1 MSRYF
6 SRFPLVDYN
15 GTPAKN
21 ILARVDFTDQTKK
34 DIYANFDYVLQ
45 EGSTRPDIL
54 SFNYYNST
62 QYDWL
67 IYMTNN
73 IVDPYHDYYKSQAD
87 FKNYIVGKYGTAE
100 IARANIL
107 FYRNDWAPDES
118 LITESVYNSLSIIVK
133 KYWKPKINTTNQ
145 VVGYERVKEDWIVS
159 TNRIVQLTV
168 TADISG
174 FSVGDTI
181 TQSSVDA
188 SGTLVSKDDAAG
200 ILIVQHVDGVYTVS
214 TADGITSVIILK
226 ENINTL
232 EASFWTPVY
241 AYEYEEEQN
250 ELKKYISLI
259 KSDYVP
265 DVEKSFIEQLKK

>member
-100 IARANIL
+100 IARAKIL

-145 VVGYERVKEDWIVS
+145 IVGYERVKEDWIVS

-168 TADISG
+168 TADISA

-188 SGTLVSKDDAAG
+188 SGTLVSKDDEAG
-200 ILIVQHVDGVYTVS
+200 ILIVQHVDGAYAVS

-232 EASFWTPVY
+232 EASFWAPVY
-241 AYEYEEEQN
+241 AHEYEEEQN

>member
-200 ILIVQHVDGVYTVS
+200 ILIVQHVDGAYTVS

>member
-145 VVGYERVKEDWIVS
+145 VIGYERVKEDWIVS

-200 ILIVQHVDGVYTVS
+200 ILIVQHVDGAYTVS

>member
-6 SRFPLVDYN
+6 NKFPLVDYN

-34 DIYANFDYVLQ
+34 DIYVNFDYVLQ

-67 IYMTNN
+67 IYMTND
-73 IVDPYHDYYKSQAD
+73 IIDPYHDYYKSQAD

-100 IARANIL
+100 IARSKIL

-118 LITESVYNSLSIIVK
+118 LITETVYDSLNIVVK
-133 KYWKPKINTTNQ
+133 KYWKPKLNSTNQ
-145 VVGYERVKEDWIVS
+145 IVGYERVKEDWTVS
-159 TNRIVQLTV
+159 TNRIVQLV
-168 TADISG
+168 VDEDISG
-174 FSVGDTI
+174 FNIGDTI
-181 TQSSVDA
+181 SQPSVNA
-188 SGTLVSKDDAAG
+188 SGVLVSKDVDAG
-200 ILIVQHVDGVYTVS
+200 ILIVQHVEGEFEIS
-214 TADGITSVIILK
+214 AADSITNVIVLRV
-226 ENINTL
+226 NISAL

-241 AYEYEEEQN
+241 AYDYEEEQN
-250 ELKKYISLI
+250 ELKKYISMI
-259 KSDYVP
+259 KSSYVP
-265 DVEKSFIEQLKK
+265 DVEKSFIEQLKT